1 MNGPEGAA
9 LLLRDRIAERLP
21 ARLRLLETRLGL
33 EANTLPDPAR
43 VLAAETGPLALEDW
57 PSVYVL
63 PQRTTGLALVD
74 VHAGADEAYR
84 ITYALR
90 LVGWL
95 RGDTYAGT
103 DTLRKR
109 YALALREVL
118 LERKGLR
125 GLDEYAAGTYG
136 AGEYGGDDDPIETVI
151 RPETIRE
158 GYSEVFT
165 DDAKR
170 TIAGVVVDL
179 ELDVTETLPAP
190 TPYGDP
196 DEPNTID
203 VTVAL
208 DGDTASIPPH
218 PAL

>member
-9 LLLRDRIAERLP
+9 TLVRDRLAERIP

-33 EANTLPDPAR
+33 DAGALPDPAR

-63 PQRTTGLALVD
+63 PQRTTALTLVD
-74 VHAGADEAYR
+74 VHDGAAEAYR
-84 ITYALR
+84 VTYALR

-95 RGDTYAGT
+95 RGDGYAAT

-125 GLDEYAAGTYG
+125 GLDEFG
-136 AGEYGGDDDPIETVI
+136 AGSFGSGEFGGDDDPIETVV

-165 DDAKR
+165 DEAKR
-170 TIAGVVVDL
+170 TIAGVVLDF
-179 ELDVTETLPAP
+179 ELDVTETLEAHA
-190 TPYGDP
+190 PYGDP
-196 DEPNTID
+196 EQPTTLE

-208 DGDTASIPPH
+208 DGDTVQIPPH